1 MGELTMAG
9 LFAEQASTKSKYSR
23 DICTSQQDTAALVT
37 NRHQHVYRQTFH
49 QILSGHRIAFS
60 RTVRTCADHEMEQAL
75 DVGQVRDT
83 SALTDSK
90 AEETIRVLNFNN
102 EDTLRTLK
110 H

>member
-1 MGELTMAG
+1 MAG
-9 LFAEQASTKSKYSR
+9 LFAEQATTKSKYSL
-23 DICTSQQDTAALVT
+23 DIRTSQQDTEALVT
-37 NRHQHVYRQTFH
+37 NRHRHVYRQTFH
-49 QILSGHRIAFS
+49 PILSVGRRIASS
-60 RTVRTCADHEMEQAL
+60 RTVRTCADHEMQQAL